1 MPPRFGLGNLSAVIG
16 PKRFCEESVTGRGCG
31 GGRTAADGDSA
42 RIVSAERA
50 SAPIVSAA
58 SDATPALPPA
68 DASAA
73 PAQARKS
80 RRLMSTALLCA
91 ESTYFFV
98 RLRDEVDRRREVL
111 PLDRLRLPLLLRER
125 LRAGLR
131 DVAPERLAVLPVLP
145 ASPARAP

>member
-1 MPPRFGLGNLSAVIG
+1 
-16 PKRFCEESVTGRGCG
+16 
-31 GGRTAADGDSA
+31 
-42 RIVSAERA
+42 VSAERA

-58 SDATPALPPA
+58 SDAIPALPPA

-73 PAQARKS
+73 PTQARKS

-98 RLRDEVDRRREVL
+98 RLRDELDRRREVL
-111 PLDRLRLPLLLRER
+111 PLDLLRALLLRER

-131 DVAPERLAVLPVLP
+131 EVAAERLAVLPVLP